1 MGSRN
6 NTWIEPIGYTS
17 SFRPIRK
24 PLRLNYSR
32 DDPKIKETRY
42 QKFHKQNKGRE
53 SAPRTFPMELRPRE
67 VITPDVASSKNS
79 RYSRSRST
87 PREELNSYSN
97 VRRSSRISLPRF
109 PEPPLNKE
117 KNAVNKRFSPPKRA
131 PPGYIHSRPSA
142 PLRPPPGYIHA
153 SSSTP
158 NRASSGYRH
167 SSPRY
172 RQEDSQYAPRGKSLV
187 RESPLKKDSKSAG
200 RKYEQTSRK
209 RNTSPPSFNSRY
221 YNNDEEYTPRRFLR
235 SRSEPPRRSARI
247 ANLKKSTT
255 QQGVKDDERNS
266 SRPRARSRAVS
277 KARDSSPRGSHS
289 ESKYKTSQS
298 NYRSASVAPSRYSG
312 SDFTKSSRE
321 LQNRNTKKEK
331 GHPHPETSSTS
342 RGQIV
347 SAVVE
352 NNEPQPAYD
361 ESPTSVSDM
370 FHEPPPA
377 AAERSPE
384 DPNVSVEDT
393 DPTYHEDEEN
403 IIMDINADPT
413 YHEDEENRI
422 MDINTDPTYH
432 KDEENRIMDI
442 NTDPT
447 YHEDEENRIM
457 DINTDPTYH
466 EDEENRIVDN
476 FNRVQDTD
484 PTYHEDEE
492 NRIVDNFNRVQDP
505 YLDYNRGLH
514 RYEEGTNAF
523 YLNSES
529 LFSRR
534 EPSHYVNGSNAYRNN
549 GFDSL
554 VPFHRRQMDVANV
567 SRNISAEE
575 FSHYETLPW
584 QGDYRDYLPPAE
596 YAHYQVSS
604 WQNAYNEGLLMQ
616 NRFWNNSMFS
626 SIRITCP
633 DGGILCLNENS
644 YCLRRRVSLNNE
656 FET

>member
-403 IIMDINADPT
+403 
-413 YHEDEENRI
+413 
-422 MDINTDPTYH
+422 
-432 KDEENRIMDI
+432 
-442 NTDPT
+442 
-447 YHEDEENRIM
+447 RIM